1 MKQIRYFFWI
11 MIPLIGM
18 IFLLGNG
25 TVAEAKKYYSLKNI
39 GLSGC
44 TNDGTDYAILSI
56 RGNVVRYEKY
66 QIAKKTGEWKRVGKV
81 KTAKLTGKTKYY
93 VGDSKQVS
101 SSLRSSAK
109 QKNSTSS
116 KKYLKKKKKNIDTEK
131 WIYRVQKWN
140 IKKNIS
146 RRNNEIRIEGGKV
159 TKLAVRLS
167 Y

>member
-1 MKQIRYFFWI
+1 MKQIWHFLWI
-11 MIPLIGM
+11 MIPLLGM
-18 IFLLGNG
+18 IVLLENG
-25 TVAEAKKYYSLKNI
+25 TVAEAKKYYSLKDI

-66 QIAKKTGEWKRVGKV
+66 QISKKTGEWERVGKV

-101 SSLRSSAK
+101 SSLQSKAK
-109 QKNSTSS
+109 SKKSISN
-116 KKYLKKKKKNIDTEK
+116 KKYLMKKQKNIDTEK

-146 RRNNEIRIEGGKV
+146 RRNNEIRIVGGKV